1 MVKKLFFEIIE
12 KLKSIDDKYK
22 NAFLEIHNLQCAK
35 NCEYVNME
43 TKINDKDELAL
54 FPPVTGVDENY
65 FQKEKIL
72 DSKNLEFFSSVN
84 NKSGAIISFI
94 GKVRP
99 TNIKKKSSV
108 LT

>member
-1 MVKKLFFEIIE
+1 MKIFYFAKLNDLLGKSEDSLKVNGEKTIFEIIE

-54 FPPVTGVDENY
+54 FPPVTG
-65 FQKEKIL
+65 
-72 DSKNLEFFSSVN
+72 
-84 NKSGAIISFI
+84 G
-94 GKVRP
+94 
-99 TNIKKKSSV
+99 
-108 LT
+108 